1 MEREDSLFNNNKIE
15 QDQDDDVETD
25 EEVLVNGI
33 Q

>member
-1 MEREDSLFNNNKIE
+1 MEKEDSLFNNNKIE

>member
-1 MEREDSLFNNNKIE
+1 MEKEDSLFNNNKIE
-15 QDQDDDVETD
+15 QDQEDDVETD